1 MPLIRLRDVSLSFG
15 GEPLLERLNFQVDE
29 HERVCLVGRNGVG
42 KSTLLKLII
51 QAIVPEEGSIER
63 QQNLSVS
70 MLTQD
75 VPAVLQGSVAPQSVY
90 QIVAGG
96 LGNLGEWVNRYHQ
109 LSQRVSLEP
118 TPQLLGELEQ
128 VQHKLESNGGWRLSQ
143 QVEKILSRME
153 LDPEEAFAE
162 LSGGLQRRVLL
173 ARALVNEPE
182 LLLLDEPTNHLDM
195 ETIAWL
201 ESFLMGFSGAMVF
214 ITHDR
219 IFLQALATRIVE
231 IDRGRLHSYPGDYSR
246 YLARK
251 QAALTAEAATE
262 AEFDKKLAN
271 EELWIRQGIKARRTR
286 NEGRVRALEKMREER
301 RRRRAQ
307 TGRANMAF
315 SKAEQSGKLIIQ
327 AKRISYAYAGHFYVK
342 EFSATLMRGDKV
354 GIIGPNGCG
363 KTTLLQLLLGLLEP
377 HEGEV
382 RHGTRLEIAYFD
394 QHRRQFDEEKSVR
407 DNVADGRD
415 TVSTN
420 GQSRHIMSYLQDF
433 LFTADRARS
442 PVKILSG
449 GERNRLLLAKL
460 FTRPFNVLVMDEP
473 TNDLDMETLELLEE
487 LLVNYPGSLLLVS
500 HDRAFI
506 DNVVTSTLAFEG
518 EGSINEYVGGYLD
531 WLRQRKLQPAKTN
544 PSQLQPAQQRTSA
557 RKISYKQLRELEA
570 LPHHIE
576 ILEAEQERL
585 LAAMSNSIFY
595 QQAGDAIA
603 TTKARLQALEQE
615 LATAYGRWE
624 ELEAIK
630 S

>member
-29 HERVCLVGRNGVG
+29 RERVCLVGRNGVG
-42 KSTLLKLII
+42 KSTLLKLIS
-51 QAIVPEEGSIER
+51 QALVPEEGSIER
-63 QQNLSVS
+63 QQNLSIS
-70 MLTQD
+70 MLMQD
-75 VPAVLQGSVAPQSVY
+75 VPTVLQASGASKSVY
-90 QIVAGG
+90 QVVADG
-96 LGNLGEWVNRYHQ
+96 LGDLGERVNHYHR
-109 LSQRVSLEP
+109 LSQRVAQEP
-118 TPQLLGELEQ
+118 TPQLLGELEE

-143 QVEKILSRME
+143 QVGKTLSRME
-153 LDPEEAFAE
+153 LDAEAAFAE

-173 ARALVNEPE
+173 ANALVNEPD

-201 ESFLMGFSGAMVF
+201 ESFLMGFSGAIVF

-219 IFLQALATRIVE
+219 MFLQALATRIVE
-231 IDRGRLHSYPGDYSR
+231 IDRGRLQSYPGDYR
-246 YLARK
+246 HYLARK
-251 QAALTAEAATE
+251 EAALTAEAATE
-262 AEFDKKLAN
+262 AEFDKKLAK

-286 NEGRVRALEKMREER
+286 NEGRVRALEKMREGQR
-301 RRRRAQ
+301 MRRARA
-307 TGRANMAF
+307 GRANIAF
-315 SKAEQSGKLIIQ
+315 SEAEQSGKLVIQ
-327 AKRISYAYAGHFYVK
+327 AERIGYAYVGRFYVK
-342 EFSATLMRGDKV
+342 AFSTTLMRGDKV

-363 KTTLLQLLLGLLEP
+363 KTTLLQLLLGLIEP
-377 HEGEV
+377 HEGNV

-394 QHRRQFDEEKSVR
+394 QHRRQFEEEKSVR
-407 DNVADGRD
+407 DNVAEGRE
-415 TVSTN
+415 TVSIN

-487 LLVNYPGSLLLVS
+487 LLVDYQGTLLLVS

-518 EGSINEYVGGYLD
+518 EGNINEYIGGYLD
-531 WLRQRKLQPAKTN
+531 WLRQRKLQPAKT
-544 PSQLQPAQQRTSA
+544 PPPKPQPERQRTSA
-557 RKISYKQLRELEA
+557 RKISYKQLRELES

-576 ILEAEQERL
+576 ILEAEQQRL
-585 LAAMSNSIFY
+585 LTAMNGSNFY

-603 TTKARLQALEQE
+603 TAKVRLQALELE